1 MTPPIN
7 YQQYFYYD
15 EMRIPQMKL
24 YGNVIPR
31 LDLMF
36 WNDITYTMETTLY
49 NLNIT
54 ESHLTKFGDHINKL
68 NPNFEH
74 FISFIK
80 YGSIYLNSKQFNVKY
95 KYEI

>member
-1 MTPPIN
+1 MTPIN

-15 EMRIPQMKL
+15 TMRIPQMKL
-24 YGNVIPR
+24 YGKVIPR

-36 WNDITYTMETTLY
+36 WNDITDTMETNLY

-54 ESHLTKFGDHINKL
+54 ASHITKFGNNINKL

-74 FISFIK
+74 FVSFIN
-80 YGSIYLNSKQFNVKY
+80 YGSIYLNSKQFNWKH
-95 KYEI
+95 KLELE